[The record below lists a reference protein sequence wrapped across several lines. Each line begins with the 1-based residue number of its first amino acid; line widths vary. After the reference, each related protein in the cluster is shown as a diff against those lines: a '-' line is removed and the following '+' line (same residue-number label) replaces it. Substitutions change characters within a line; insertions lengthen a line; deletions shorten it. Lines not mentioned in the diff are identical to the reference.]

1 MKTLERSLMHQFHHP
16 WGCGCGPK
24 AITDILDRIP
34 KKINGRLPDG
44 FQARGYGMLA
54 VRGWALHKWL
64 VAVALSQIGPLIF
77 LIRWLCSHPGDLQN
91 AFMLS
96 MSTWAALS
104 AIVIFP
110 DSWSL

>member
-1 MKTLERSLMHQFHHP
+1 
-16 WGCGCGPK
+16 
-24 AITDILDRIP
+24 
-34 KKINGRLPDG
+34 
-44 FQARGYGMLA
+44 MLA

-64 VAVALSQIGPLIF
+64 IAVALSQIGPLIF

-96 MSTWAALS
+96 MSTLAALS